1 MNEWNKLDLHI
12 HTQPGNIYNNKK
24 DGKNTGRYYSLK
36 NLIKRNK
43 LNDLKLISIT
53 NHNVIDIIDLLK
65 ATYVSK
71 KTDTNVIPGIELDV
85 FIHSDKRYHIIVVFS
100 ENVNI
105 IDVNIKLRKYLLK
118 NGNNYLN
125 IDDLFGLI
133 QGTECIII
141 PHGCKNPHG
150 MKSKED
156 DEIDINDA
164 VDLVNIITSSSSL
177 NVLFEHTRPH
187 FSESF
192 KSNLQNKAKNMWL
205 SVDEMDELERRVGGE
220 YIGSDYRFSEF
231 PIKKES
237 RILTKIWANPTFRG
251 LQISSMF
258 PKERIRSENN
268 IVSRVNYISKIS
280 ISNSKYFS
288 QSDIQLSSGLNSIIG
303 ESASGKTALLDII
316 TTNLKGEN
324 AVKDKDYTEL
334 CKGLNVKFYN
344 QDGFEIKQNDI
355 NIVIADNLYDSIRT
369 AHDTGDNNEILKLF
383 NFNINNESKVIEKY
397 KRKINDYINNNI
409 KIINSK
415 SSGNHNFLN
424 VKERSN
430 ILLINGLQNNSEF
443 IINIP
448 LYKNLQEIKKYEY
461 VSETLRDYI
470 EKIELVKEKTN
481 ELKLK
486 LLDLKIENKL
496 DEKLRN
502 IEVEIIRIKKIV
514 FENFDRLYLSQIIY
528 NKLNSI
534 VTRSNNKINQKNAYI
549 QNTKKIVYEDTTKL
563 INDIKEYKI
572 NQMKNNLID
581 LTFPEK
587 EIVDELEQ
595 KNTHKY
601 IMVKYENVDKLLLLE
616 DNSGIFDIKGIKK
629 ILSDSFGKIIKS
641 NDEVKCVINKIQG
654 NNRTPVIR
662 IDNLLKEIIS
672 KSKIKIGFPGKEK
685 IFISDLTPG
694 LTAKMYIDYLFN
706 IKILDGFNNVVI
718 FDQPENDV
726 DKAFIYE
733 ELIPKISSAKFSI
746 QIIITSHEPLLVIN
760 GDSNQIIKA
769 EKNNHIIKYSSY
781 KLDEYLDQNTVT
793 NVISRYVDGNIN
805 AVKNRYEVYVGGKNE
820 ISDIV

>member
-205 SVDEMDELERRVGGE
+205 SVDEMDELERRVSGE

-369 AHDTGDNNEILKLF
+369 AHVTGDNNEILKLF